1 MTRHTRVLLADDHA
15 IVAEGLATLLK
26 GHCNLVGTVRDG
38 SELIDAAR
46 KLRPDVIVADIAMPV
61 LSGLEA
67 LRRLKNMKND
77 AKVIF
82 LTMHAEAQLAAEAFR
97 AGACGY
103 VLKQSAGE
111 ELIAAIQ
118 EVFEGKTYLTPLI
131 TKAVI
136 ANLTASTPQSGVK
149 LTPRQ
154 RDVLRLIAE
163 GRRMKE
169 IGAILELSTRTVE
182 SHKYEMMRGLGVG
195 STAELVRYAIQI
207 GLVDVNKPT

>member
-1 MTRHTRVLLADDHA
+1 MKPRTRVLLADDHA

-26 GHCNLVGTVRDG
+26 DHFELVGVVGNG

-46 KLRPDVIVADIAMPV
+46 KLRPDVIVADISMPV
-61 LSGLEA
+61 VSGLEA
-67 LRRLKNMKND
+67 LRRLKAVRSE

-82 LTMHAEAQLAAEAFR
+82 LTMHADAQLATEAFR
-97 AGACGY
+97 AGASGY

-118 EVFEGKTYLTPLI
+118 EVLQGRTYLTPLM
-131 TKAVI
+131 TKDVI
-136 ANLTASTPQSGVK
+136 AKFTEITPPTVK

-154 RDVLRLIAE
+154 REVLRLIAE

-169 IGAILELSTRTVE
+169 IAAILELSTRTVE
-182 SHKYEMMRGLGVG
+182 THKYEMMRGLGVE
-195 STAELVRYAIQI
+195 STAELVRYAVQI
-207 GLVDVNKPT
+207 GLVER

>member
-1 MTRHTRVLLADDHA
+1 MKRRTRVLLADDHA

-26 GHCNLVGTVRDG
+26 GHFDLVGIVG
-38 SELIDAAR
+38 NGNELIDLAR

-67 LRRLKNMKND
+67 LRRLKATPSA

-82 LTMHAEAQLAAEAFR
+82 LTMHADAQLATEAFR
-97 AGACGY
+97 AGASGY

-118 EVFEGKTYLTPLI
+118 EVLQGRTYLTPLI
-131 TKAVI
+131 TKDFI
-136 ANLTASTPQSGVK
+136 ANFTETTPPAVK

-154 RDVLRLIAE
+154 REVLRLIAE

-169 IGAILELSTRTVE
+169 IAAILELSTRTVE
-182 SHKYEMMRGLGVG
+182 THKYEMMRGLGVE

-207 GLVDVNKPT
+207 GLVER

>member
-1 MTRHTRVLLADDHA
+1 MKHRIKVLLADDHTV
-15 IVAEGLATLLK
+15 VAEGLATLLK
-26 GHCNLVGTVRDG
+26 NRFDLVGTVGNG
-38 SELIDAAR
+38 SELVDAAR
-46 KLRPDVIVADIAMPV
+46 KLRPDVIVADISMPV

-67 LRRLKNMKND
+67 LRRLKAARSD

-82 LTMHAEAQLAAEAFR
+82 LTMHTDAQLATEAFR
-97 AGACGY
+97 AGASGY

-118 EVFEGKTYLTPLI
+118 EVLQGRTYLTPLM
-131 TKAVI
+131 TKDVI
-136 ANLTASTPQSGVK
+136 ANFTETTPPTVK

-169 IGAILELSTRTVE
+169 IGVLLQLSTRTVE
-182 SHKYEMMRGLGVG
+182 THKYEMMRGLGVE

-207 GLVDVNKPT
+207 GLVNR

>member
-1 MTRHTRVLLADDHA
+1 MKRRTKVLLADDHA

-26 GHCNLVGTVRDG
+26 DHFDLLETVGDG
-38 SELIDAAR
+38 SALIDAAR
-46 KLRPDVIVADIAMPV
+46 KLRPDVIVTDIAMPV

-67 LRRLKNMKND
+67 LRRLKATRNE

-82 LTMHAEAQLAAEAFR
+82 LTMHADAQLATEAFR
-97 AGACGY
+97 AGASGY

-118 EVFEGKTYLTPLI
+118 EVLKGRTYLTPLI
-131 TKAVI
+131 TKNVI
-136 ANLTASTPQSGVK
+136 ANLTESTPPTVK

-154 RDVLRLIAE
+154 REVLRLIAD

-169 IGAILELSTRTVE
+169 IGTILELSTRTVE
-182 SHKYEMMRGLGVG
+182 SHKYEMMRALGVQ

-207 GLVDVNKPT
+207 GLAAR

>member
-1 MTRHTRVLLADDHA
+1 MKRRTTVLLADDHA
-15 IVAEGLATLLK
+15 IVTEGLATLLK
-26 GHCNLVGTVRDG
+26 GRFDLVGTVSNG
-38 SELIDAAR
+38 NELIDAAR

-61 LSGLEA
+61 LSGMEA
-67 LRRLKNMKND
+67 LRRLKTAKSG

-82 LTMHAEAQLAAEAFR
+82 LTMHADAQLATEAFR
-97 AGACGY
+97 AGASGY

-118 EVFEGKTYLTPLI
+118 EVLQGRTYLTPLM
-131 TKAVI
+131 TKDVI
-136 ANLTASTPQSGVK
+136 ANFTETTPPTVK

-154 RDVLRLIAE
+154 REVLRLIAE
-163 GRRMKE
+163 GKRMKE

-182 SHKYEMMRGLGVG
+182 THKYEMMRGLGVE

-207 GLVDVNKPT
+207 GLVNR

>member
-1 MTRHTRVLLADDHA
+1 MKRRTKVLLADDHA

-26 GHCNLVGTVRDG
+26 SRFDLVGTVG
-38 SELIDAAR
+38 NGNELVDTAR

-67 LRRLKNMKND
+67 LRRLKSARSD

-82 LTMHAEAQLAAEAFR
+82 LTMHADPQLATEAFR
-97 AGACGY
+97 AGASGY

-118 EVFEGKTYLTPLI
+118 EVLHGKTYLAPLI
-131 TKAVI
+131 TKDVI
-136 ANLTASTPQSGVK
+136 TALTESTPQSGVK

-154 RDVLRLIAE
+154 REVLRLIAE

-169 IGAILELSTRTVE
+169 IGAILQLSTRTVE
-182 SHKYEMMRGLGVG
+182 SHKYEMMRALGVEN
-195 STAELVRYAIQI
+195 TAELVRYAIQI
-207 GLVDVNKPT
+207 GLVNR

>member
-1 MTRHTRVLLADDHA
+1 MKRRTRVLLADDHA

-26 GHCNLVGTVRDG
+26 GHFELVGTVG
-38 SELIDAAR
+38 NGNELIDLAR
-46 KLRPDVIVADIAMPV
+46 KLRPDVIVTDIAMPV
-61 LSGLEA
+61 LGGLEA
-67 LRRLKNMKND
+67 LRRLKAAKSE

-82 LTMHAEAQLAAEAFR
+82 LTMHADAQLATEAFR
-97 AGACGY
+97 AGASGY

-118 EVFEGKTYLTPLI
+118 EVLQGKTYLTSLM
-131 TKAVI
+131 TKGVI
-136 ANLTASTPQSGVK
+136 ATFTESMPQAAVK

-154 RDVLRLIAE
+154 REVLQLIAE

-182 SHKYEMMRGLGVG
+182 THKYEMMRALKVE
-195 STAELVRYAIQI
+195 STAELVRYAVQI
-207 GLVDVNKPT
+207 GLVAR

>member
-1 MTRHTRVLLADDHA
+1 MKQRTKVLLADDHTV
-15 IVAEGLATLLK
+15 VAEGLATLLK
-26 GHCNLVGTVRDG
+26 NRFDLVGTVSNG

-46 KLRPDVIVADIAMPV
+46 KLRPDVIVADISMPV

-67 LRRLKNMKND
+67 LRRLKAARSE

-82 LTMHAEAQLAAEAFR
+82 LTMHADAQLATEAFR
-97 AGACGY
+97 AGASGY

-118 EVFEGKTYLTPLI
+118 EVLEGRTYLTPLM
-131 TKAVI
+131 TKDVI
-136 ANLTASTPQSGVK
+136 ANFTESTPPTVK

-154 RDVLRLIAE
+154 REVLRLIAE

-169 IGAILELSTRTVE
+169 IGAILQLSTRTVE
-182 SHKYEMMRGLGVG
+182 THKYEMMRGLGVE
-195 STAELVRYAIQI
+195 STAALVRYAIQI
-207 GLVDVNKPT
+207 GLVNR

>member
-1 MTRHTRVLLADDHA
+1 MKRRTTVLLADDHA

-26 GHCNLVGTVRDG
+26 GQFDLVGTVSNG
-38 SELIDAAR
+38 NELIEAAR
-46 KLRPDVIVADIAMPV
+46 KHRPDVIIADIAMPV

-67 LRRLKNMKND
+67 LRRLQAMRSE

-82 LTMHAEAQLAAEAFR
+82 LTMHADAQLATEAFR
-97 AGACGY
+97 AGASGY

-118 EVFEGKTYLTPLI
+118 EVLQGRTYLTPLI
-131 TKAVI
+131 TRDVI
-136 ANLTASTPQSGVK
+136 ASFTETTPAGVK

-154 RDVLRLIAE
+154 REVLRLIAE

-169 IGAILELSTRTVE
+169 IAAILELSTRTVE
-182 SHKYEMMRGLGVG
+182 THKYEMMRGLGVE
-195 STAELVRYAIQI
+195 STAELVRYAVQI
-207 GLVDVNKPT
+207 GLVNR

>member
-1 MTRHTRVLLADDHA
+1 MKRRTRVLLADDHA

-26 GHCNLVGTVRDG
+26 GHFDLVGIVG
-38 SELIDAAR
+38 NGNELIDLAR

-67 LRRLKNMKND
+67 LRRLKATRSE

-82 LTMHAEAQLAAEAFR
+82 LTMHADAQLATEAFR
-97 AGACGY
+97 AGASGY

-118 EVFEGKTYLTPLI
+118 EVLQGRTYLTPLM
-131 TKAVI
+131 TKDVI
-136 ANLTASTPQSGVK
+136 ANFTETTPPAVK

-154 RDVLRLIAE
+154 REVLRLIAE

-169 IGAILELSTRTVE
+169 IAAILELSTRTVE
-182 SHKYEMMRGLGVG
+182 THKYEMMRGLGVE
-195 STAELVRYAIQI
+195 STAELVRYAVQI
-207 GLVDVNKPT
+207 GLVNR